1 MSKPIEFESKEIDIF
16 GVRFKALIWRCQ
28 YPSSSTEILELVPLD
43 NWSLSRS
50 ASSAKEINI
59 FKRSR

>member
-16 GVRFKALIWRCQ
+16 GVRFKALMWRCQ
-28 YPSSSTEILELVPLD
+28 VSDTEILELKPLD

-50 ASSAKEINI
+50 ASSAKKINI
-59 FKRSR
+59 FKRRSK